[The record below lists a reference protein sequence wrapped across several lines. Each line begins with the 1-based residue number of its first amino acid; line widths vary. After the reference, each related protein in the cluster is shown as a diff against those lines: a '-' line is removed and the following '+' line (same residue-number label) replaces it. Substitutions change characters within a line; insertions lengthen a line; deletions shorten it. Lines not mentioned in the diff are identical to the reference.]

1 MQEQQKEKEGNLPT
15 YPDNFEF
22 IDLSGAML
30 KITECFLRLTLFPD
44 GIRYSKLNSRAGAQE
59 AHGVG
64 GAGSPWHEEVSVVTH
79 KFGH

>member
-1 MQEQQKEKEGNLPT
+1 MGGNYQHTL
-15 YPDNFEF
+15 
-22 IDLSGAML
+22 II
-30 KITECFLRLTLFPD
+30 ITERFLRLTLFPD

-64 GAGSPWHEEVSVVTH
+64 GAESPWHEEVSVVTQ

>member
-1 MQEQQKEKEGNLPT
+1 MGGNSQHTL
-15 YPDNFEF
+15 
-22 IDLSGAML
+22 II
-30 KITECFLRLTLFPD
+30 ITERFLRLTLFPD